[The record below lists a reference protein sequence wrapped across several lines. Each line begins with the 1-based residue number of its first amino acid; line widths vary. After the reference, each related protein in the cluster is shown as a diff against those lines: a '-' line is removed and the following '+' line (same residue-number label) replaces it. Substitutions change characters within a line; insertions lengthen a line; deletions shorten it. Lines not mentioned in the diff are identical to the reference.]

1 MENKT
6 PFLSGCVLYLLLR
19 KATLPDAS
27 PRQHQEGVKDEHK
40 NPIFMADLVYTFTGV
55 QTIWSSSD
63 TSNYREGK
71 LEGSINVPFNDTAYI
86 SAFDDTVKNRYK
98 VALNRVCD
106 FVKWHLNP
114 EMRGWFVKACL
125 DIIENDEDIDDAD
138 LFYCREDGSPMSKAE
153 LKTESEFE
161 LQPFLL
167 GVLHYVLTHRAD
179 QNERGIATLD
189 ANSTKVK
196 YKERRYSGHLGDGI
210 TRTVSAAL
218 YEQTENEEPDVL
230 PEGSSVSPEPEVLDE
245 QSDDEVINGAVLRA
259 GKTLLSAF
267 EAVEMPKINTEAMA
281 GGLATF
287 AAAFEAQKHSMAEEI
302 RKNSRSGEASS
313 GSVDPDTDEEADA
326 EPVQEDK
333 KTTIIQQQTN
343 VIQNGDNNVNV
354 TNNGTINFN
363 F

>member
-1 MENKT
+1 MEYKT

-27 PRQHQEGVKDEHK
+27 PRQHQDGVKDEHK

-55 QTIWSSSD
+55 QTIGSDSD
-63 TSNYREGK
+63 TSKYREGK

-86 SAFDDTVKNRYK
+86 SAFDDIVKNRYK
-98 VALNRVCD
+98 EALKRVCD

-125 DIIENDEDIDDAD
+125 DIIENDEDIDDTD
-138 LFYCREDGSPMSKAE
+138 LFYSRGDGSPISKAE
-153 LKTESEFE
+153 LRTESEFE

-167 GVLHYVLTHRAD
+167 GVLHYVLKRRAN
-179 QNERGIATLD
+179 QNKYGIATLD
-189 ANSTKVK
+189 ANSAKVR
-196 YKERRYSGHLGDGI
+196 YKERQYTGHLGDSI
-210 TRTVSAAL
+210 TRTISVAL
-218 YEQTENEEPDVL
+218 YKQAENMEAGET
-230 PEGSSVSPEPEVLDE
+230 PESPCAFAEPEVLEE
-245 QSDDEVINGAVLRA
+245 QSDDEVINGAMLRA

-281 GGLATF
+281 GGLAAIAT
-287 AAAFEAQKHSMAEEI
+287 AFEAQKHSMAEEI
-302 RKNSRSGEASS
+302 RKNSRSGENSAGS
-313 GSVDPDTDEEADA
+313 GIPDAGEDDDA
-326 EPVQEDK
+326 GSVQEDK

>member
-55 QTIWSSSD
+55 QTIGSSSD

-125 DIIENDEDIDDAD
+125 DIIENDEDIDDA
-138 LFYCREDGSPMSKAE
+138 
-153 LKTESEFE
+153 
-161 LQPFLL
+161 
-167 GVLHYVLTHRAD
+167 YVLTHRAD

-302 RKNSRSGEASS
+302 RKNSRSGETSS
-313 GSVDPDTDEEADA
+313 GSVDPDTDEEAAA

>member
-1 MENKT
+1 MGNKT

-55 QTIWSSSD
+55 QTIGSSSD

-98 VALNRVCD
+98 EALKRVCD

-125 DIIENDEDIDDAD
+125 DIIENDEDIDDTD
-138 LFYCREDGSPMSKAE
+138 LFYSRGDGSPISKAE
-153 LKTESEFE
+153 LRTESEFE

-167 GVLHYVLTHRAD
+167 GVLHYVLKHRAN
-179 QNERGIATLD
+179 QNKCGIATLD
-189 ANSTKVK
+189 ANSAKVR
-196 YKERRYSGHLGDGI
+196 YKERQYAGHLGDSI
-210 TRTVSAAL
+210 TRTISVAL
-218 YEQTENEEPDVL
+218 YEQAENEEPGVP
-230 PEGSSVSPEPEVLDE
+230 PESPFVSPEPEVLNE
-245 QSDDEVINGAVLRA
+245 QSDDDVINGAVLRA

-281 GGLATF
+281 GGLAAI

-302 RKNSRSGEASS
+302 RKNSRSGETSPGS
-313 GSVDPDTDEEADA
+313 GIPDADEDGSA